1 VASYIGN
8 KLQAGEFKKL
18 DSIES
23 SFDGSTTTFNL
34 SFNGTSVIVGDV
46 TNITVS
52 LNGVIQEPT
61 EAYTLATGGSQIVFS
76 TAPASGSDC
85 FITQIGSVGGTATPS
100 DDSVSTVKIQDG
112 AIHTDKVADN
122 AVTSGKLHTAVT
134 ADIDSKAP
142 KNEPTFTGDYVKIP
156 VGGTGDR
163 PTATAGYLRFN
174 TDEATIEQYDGSNWN
189 LFPKAALITSLSYSG
204 SATAVDPAGGETVT
218 ISGANFEAG
227 VNVKFGNTL
236 ASAVTRNSSTSLT
249 VTTPALTAGDY
260 DVQVINGNGIVTQ
273 LINGLSV
280 NANPAWSSPAAG
292 SLGNILNDQPITNI
306 TLVAAEDDSG
316 TITYTVTSGALPNG
330 VTLSNDTISG
340 TPTGYLAETAT
351 NFTITATDDE
361 NQTATRSFTLTVIV
375 NFYEYEIANSLKFN
389 DNDASYLSWTPTSAG
404 NRRTWTWSGW
414 VKTANLTYNSLFFAY
429 PGSSTLTGLYFTG
442 ASYGNKI
449 QFYDY
454 VAPTDYGYVTEAVVR
469 DPSSWYH
476 IVCAVDTTQAINT
489 NRIKLYVNGVQ
500 QTFDQN
506 YGDMP
511 QNYETSIN
519 NTCVHWMGRED
530 GLVGN
535 YADHYLS
542 EVNFVDGQA
551 LAPTDF
557 GQTKE
562 GVWVPKNYTGTY
574 GTNGFHL
581 PMLHDDTVEGFSTI
595 LYRGEGSGD
604 ATTHYV
610 GGVGFKPD
618 LVWIKDRDSGSYPH
632 LLFDSVRG
640 SGRKALQSNSTAG
653 EGMPN
658 NSYDRLT
665 EFNDDGF
672 TLMGGQY
679 GSAYVD
685 RGNEQAVAWCW
696 DMNGNGTG
704 PRYNLTKV
712 GTASH
717 STSQSA
723 IGGSSMWFDGS
734 SGALTLDEGY
744 PDALVF
750 DNDFTYEFW
759 VNCNA
764 ADQLSAGGAVIGN
777 YDSGQPAPMQFR
789 FMDTGTISVHAN
801 GTSTW
806 SMLSGSF
813 TSVGYTNNTWQHWAI
828 VRKNSV
834 ITLYRDGVAQ
844 GTAEYSLNQT
854 LQGATTFC
862 IGSSQQTNWF
872 EGYID
877 EVRVSNIARYNS
889 DFTPSTTAFTNDRNT
904 ILLVHSDTTHG
915 STSYTDSSGADEN
928 TDGSITSYV
937 SANTTYGQSIVSYTG
952 NGTAGATY
960 GHGLNST
967 PELIMTKLRG
977 TADWLVYDYVNG
989 GTKYLQLNT
998 DAASQLGSGAWNN
1011 TDPTSSVVTVGTA
1024 GTSNTNGS
1032 NYISYCFHSVSGYS
1046 KIGSYTG
1053 DGTTSNAITTGFRP
1067 ALVILKRTDS
1077 ANDWLIIDSLRE
1089 NGTDDN
1095 ELHANSSAAEAND
1108 ERLEFT
1114 DTGFTLKAGY
1124 GASNYSGGTYI
1135 YIAFADKRSNAFWKD
1150 TSGNQNDWTYH
1161 NLNRTDLL
1169 LESPTNN
1176 FATLNP
1182 LDYYHSPTWSEGNLK
1197 WTGSSVSVGKSTM
1210 GRKTGKFYF
1219 EICQLSS
1226 ITPSYPIIY
1235 GMCELENGTN
1245 SSTHTAQDQGFFIY
1259 SDNGN
1264 AHSIMAVVNGS
1275 TTHNTGYFSKLWP
1288 GDVVQFAYDADTG
1301 KAWAGINGKW
1311 LNNGDP
1317 AAGTGY
1323 IHQFSGD
1330 YTMGPCMDH
1339 AGVAYTACLNA
1350 GQDSSFA
1357 GRLESQYNTDSEGNG
1372 DFHYEPPSGY
1382 LALCNDNLPA
1392 NTFDLLSG
1400 EKPSDYFN
1408 TVIWS
1413 GDDST
1418 SRGITGVGFQPDFV
1432 WLKGRAAF
1440 RAHELVDVVRGGDSN
1455 LLYNLGT
1462 YTAQAED
1469 IDLAGNNNGSS
1480 SFGAIKQFDS
1490 DGFTVRDGNSGRTNV
1505 NASGENYV
1513 AWNWKA
1519 GGTPISNTNGSITSS
1534 VSANTNAGF
1543 SIVSFTSRNQ
1553 ADTIGHGLSQA
1564 PDMII
1569 LKSRDNSYNWSVYHS
1584 SQGNTA
1590 RGVINSTDAWF
1601 PSAAFWNNTS
1611 PTSTVFSIGTHIEFG
1626 GNSDDM
1632 IAYCWHD
1639 VPGFSKF
1646 GSYEGNGATG
1656 SPADGTFVYTGFRPA
1671 FILIK
1676 CSSHVDDWHGPYD
1689 NVRGPYN
1696 QRSPLLYAGLSGGEN
1711 VGTNHL
1717 DLLSNGFKL
1726 RSDNLNQSGRTFIY
1740 MAFAEDPFKY
1750 GNAR

>member
-1 VASYIGN
+1 M
-8 KLQAGEFKKL
+8 
-18 DSIES
+18 
-23 SFDGSTTTFNL
+23 
-34 SFNGTSVIVGDV
+34 
-46 TNITVS
+46 
-52 LNGVIQEPT
+52 
-61 EAYTLATGGSQIVFS
+61 
-76 TAPASGSDC
+76 
-85 FITQIGSVGGTATPS
+85 
-100 DDSVSTVKIQDG
+100 
-112 AIHTDKVADN
+112 
-122 AVTSGKLHTAVT
+122 
-134 ADIDSKAP
+134 
-142 KNEPTFTGDYVKIP
+142 
-156 VGGTGDR
+156 
-163 PTATAGYLRFN
+163 
-174 TDEATIEQYDGSNWN
+174 
-189 LFPKAALITSLSYSG
+189 
-204 SATAVDPAGGETVT
+204 
-218 ISGANFEAG
+218 
-227 VNVKFGNTL
+227 
-236 ASAVTRNSSTSLT
+236 
-249 VTTPALTAGDY
+249 
-260 DVQVINGNGIVTQ
+260 
-273 LINGLSV
+273 
-280 NANPAWSSPAAG
+280 
-292 SLGNILNDQPITNI
+292 TNI

-330 VTLSNDTISG
+330 VTLSNDTLQG
-340 TPTGYLAETAT
+340 TPTGYSAQTAA

-375 NFYEYEIANSLKFN
+375 NFYEYEVTSGLRFNNDDSARLFRTPSTEGSL
-389 DNDASYLSWTPTSAG
+389 T
-404 NRRTWTWSGW
+404 TWTWSGW
-414 VKTANLTYNSLFFAY
+414 IKPSIATAGENWLYSVSHLSEIDGIVLYDGDNSTWQIKFMVRS
-429 PGSSTLTGLYFTG
+429 G
-442 ASYGNKI
+442 YGGFLRTT
-449 QFYDY
+449 QVF
-454 VAPTDYGYVTEAVVR
+454 R
-469 DPSSWYH
+469 DPSAWYH
-476 IVCAVDTTQAINT
+476 IVCIYDSTNATSADRMRIYINGERITDFASETQASQNSTSRT
-489 NRIKLYVNGVQ
+489 NLADVIHYTGIRSNL
-500 QTFDQN
+500 
-506 YGDMP
+506 
-511 QNYETSIN
+511 TSAY
-519 NTCVHWMGRED
+519 D
-530 GLVGN
+530 G
-535 YADHYLS
+535 YLS

-557 GQTKE
+557 GKTKE

-574 GTNGFHL
+574 GTNGYHL

-632 LLFDSVRG
+632 VLFDSVRG
-640 SGRKALQSNSTAG
+640 SGRKALQSNGTAG

-658 NSYDRLT
+658 NAYDRLS

-685 RGNEQAVAWCW
+685 RGNQQAVAWCW

-764 ADQLSAGGAVIGN
+764 SDQLSGGGAVIGN

-789 FMDTGTISVHAN
+789 FMDTGNISVHAN

-813 TSVGYTNNTWQHWAI
+813 TSVTYTNNTWQHWAI
-828 VRKNSV
+828 VRKNKV

-844 GTAEYSLNQT
+844 ATAEYSLNQT

-877 EVRVSNIARYNS
+877 EVRISDIARYNS

-977 TADWLVYDYVNG
+977 TADWLVYDSVNG
-989 GTKYLQLNT
+989 ATKYLQLNT
-998 DAASQLGSGAWNN
+998 NNPSQVGSGAWNN
-1011 TDPTSSVVTVGTA
+1011 TAPTSSVVTIGSA
-1024 GTSNTNGS
+1024 GTSNSSGG
-1032 NYISYCFHSVSGYS
+1032 NYVSYCFHSVSGYS
-1046 KIGSYTG
+1046 KFGSYSGTG
-1053 DGTTSNAITTGFRP
+1053 ASQSITTGFKP
-1067 ALVILKRTDS
+1067 GFVILKRYDSGSSGSWTMFDNTRDTDG
-1077 ANDWLIIDSLRE
+1077 L
-1089 NGTDDN
+1089 
-1095 ELHANSSAAEAND
+1095 LHSTFAANSTNEEDSN
-1108 ERLEFT
+1108 T
-1114 DTGFTLKAGY
+1114 GYNTITISNTGFTIT
-1124 GASNYSGGTYI
+1124 STNYDTNQSGGSYV
-1135 YIAFADKRSNAFWKD
+1135 YMAFADKRSNGFWRD
-1150 TSGNQNDWTYH
+1150 TSGNENNWDYR

-1169 LESPTNN
+1169 PESPTNN

-1182 LDYYHSPTWSEGNLK
+1182 LDYYHSPTWSEGNTK
-1197 WTGSSVSVGKSTM
+1197 WTGSSISVGKSTM

-1226 ITPSYPIIY
+1226 ITSSNPIIY

-1245 SSTHTAQDQGFFIY
+1245 GNTHTAQDQGFFIY

-1288 GDVVQFAYDADTG
+1288 SDVVQFAYDADTG

-1372 DFHYEPPSGY
+1372 DFYYTPPTGY
-1382 LALCNDNLPA
+1382 LALCNDNLPE
-1392 NTFDLLSG
+1392 NTFDLLTG
-1400 EKPSDYFN
+1400 EKPSDHFK

-1413 GDDST
+1413 GDGT
-1418 SRGITGVGFQPDFV
+1418 SSRAITGVGFQPDFV

-1462 YTAQAED
+1462 YETAAENT
-1469 IDLAGNNNGSS
+1469 DLSGSS
-1480 SFGAIKQFDS
+1480 SAFGAIASLDS
-1490 DGFTVRDGNSGRTNV
+1490 DGFTVKDGNSGRTNV
-1505 NASGENYV
+1505 NASSENYV
-1513 AWNWKA
+1513 AWCWKA
-1519 GGTPISNTNGSITSS
+1519 GDTTSSNTNGSITSS

-1543 SIVSFTSRNQ
+1543 SIVSYSGNSTSG
-1553 ADTIGHGLSQA
+1553 ATIGHGLSQA
-1564 PDMII
+1564 PEMII
-1569 LKSRDNSYNWSVYHS
+1569 VKRRSGANGWQVYAKSNGAS
-1584 SQGNTA
+1584 NTMTLNLTEA
-1590 RGVINSTDAWF
+1590 AYTNTSIWNSTDPTSSVF
-1601 PSAAFWNNTS
+1601 TVGNNTAVN
-1611 PTSTVFSIGTHIEFG
+1611 TSGSTY
-1626 GNSDDM
+1626 
-1632 IAYCWHD
+1632 IAYCWHS
-1639 VPGFSKF
+1639 VPGFSKI
-1646 GSYEGNGATG
+1646 GSYTGNGST
-1656 SPADGTFVYTGFRPA
+1656 DGTFVYTGFKPA
-1671 FILIK
+1671 WIMIK
-1676 CSSHVDDWHGPYD
+1676 RTGGAESWWMIDSK
-1689 NVRGPYN
+1689 RETYN
-1696 QRSPLLYAGLSGGEN
+1696 PRDFGLEANTSGAELT
-1711 VGTNHL
+1711 VAKPM
-1717 DLLSNGFKL
+1717 DFLSNGFKP
-1726 RSDNLNQSGRTFIY
+1726 RIATGYHNDNGQNYVY